1 MRNLSV
7 RKAARNLLNQATS
20 PDVTESPNVTDRWEM
35 KSDSIEYQDMIGK
48 GAFGKVY
55 SAEVEIN
62 NMSLMFKQTTYKHNM
77 KKYQENDARVKVA
90 VKVLKGDQT

>member
-1 MRNLSV
+1 MQNLSI

-35 KSDSIEYQDMIGK
+35 KSNDIHFQDMIGK

-55 SAEVEIN
+55 SAEVEMN

-77 KKYQENDARVKVA
+77 KKYQQNNTRVKVA